1 MNIALDLVGSAI
13 IAAMVLAMGLGLN
26 VNIINGNDAYR
37 ADVVVQEGLV
47 SIVQAVEYDFRKMGY
62 NVEDPTSVILRA
74 DSDHVAF
81 LTDLEDNGVIDTIE
95 WYVSRLITSSPNPND
110 RLLVRRSAVPGAV
123 ASVAGSAPGVTKF
136 GLRYL
141 NQEGQPTAIKSQIW
155 IIETTIRVESP
166 WKVQGGLVL
175 NENYSNWS
183 YSAAFWRQTRLAG
196 RNLKR
201 HG

>member
-1 MNIALDLVGSAI
+1 MGIVLDLVGSAMF
-13 IAAMVLAMGLGLN
+13 ATLVLLMGLELN
-26 VNIINGNDAYR
+26 VNVSNGNHTYR

-62 NVEDPTSVILRA
+62 NVADPTTVVIRA
-74 DSDHVAF
+74 DSDHIAF
-81 LTDLEDNGVIDTIE
+81 LSDLDDNGQIDTVD
-95 WYVSRLITSSPNPND
+95 WYIGRYITASPNPND
-110 RLLVRRSAVPGAV
+110 RILFRRVGRPGGDVSLV
-123 ASVAGSAPGVTKF
+123 GSAPGVTKF

-141 NQEGQPTAIKSQIW
+141 NQDGNPAVMNSQVW

-166 WKVQGGLVL
+166 WKVQDATIM
-175 NENYSNWS
+175 NEKYSQWG

-196 RNLKR
+196 RNLRR